1 VIVERLMREVFPV
14 LTWEPDPYTPYE
26 VVGGFAVDVGEQRPM
41 TARSDS
47 AGLLLIKVT
56 ETRTAGERDEVL
68 DFEDRYEPIAELVRN
83 EEIPDDPYYDDDGNP
98 VTPGAP
104 EEIGLGGLLGLIG
117 RGIYV
122 SGSYGTAEDW
132 ENMTVAERANWI
144 DDYEAP

>member
-1 VIVERLMREVFPV
+1 
-14 LTWEPDPYTPYE
+14 
-26 VVGGFAVDVGEQRPM
+26 M